1 MIRFRKALFP
11 IGLLLGAI
19 AIAGWLRATKP
30 SSPANPITEH
40 IWTVDVL
47 PVVVADI
54 QPEMRLFAQIVAGRE
69 VELRA
74 LVAGTVESVGSNFAN
89 GGIVEK
95 GETLVT
101 IDSFFHDRDLMEQRA
116 LLRQAMARLDELTAK
131 VEIEGLLLFEDH
143 TQLAISQDD
152 LARYEELVGEAV
164 SERKLDKVRLA
175 ASRAQSQVLLREQ
188 QLLALKAQIN
198 QQIAF
203 IDKLEASVERAAR
216 KRMDTQMR
224 APFGGYLT
232 DIMVNEGMQL
242 SMGDSVAQ
250 LIDANQL
257 EARIFLSH
265 KQFSRAF
272 SGGVVNKPAIV
283 NWKTGSKLI
292 VFNAVVERLESEI
305 DPALGGVHM
314 YARLDSNTTN
324 TAIRPGAFVE
334 VIVPDRV
341 YEKVVRLP
349 QEALHEGS
357 IVYAIVGGRLE
368 ERMVDLVGRDGDWV
382 LLKGALVDGED
393 IVLTRFTEIGPGVSV
408 TIAE

>member
-1 MIRFRKALFP
+1 
-11 IGLLLGAI
+11 
-19 AIAGWLRATKP
+19 
-30 SSPANPITEH
+30 
-40 IWTVDVL
+40 
-47 PVVVADI
+47 
-54 QPEMRLFAQIVAGRE
+54 
-69 VELRA
+69 
-74 LVAGTVESVGSNFAN
+74 
-89 GGIVEK
+89 
-95 GETLVT
+95 
-101 IDSFFHDRDLMEQRA
+101 
-116 LLRQAMARLDELTAK
+116 
-131 VEIEGLLLFEDH
+131 
-143 TQLAISQDD
+143 
-152 LARYEELVGEAV
+152 
-164 SERKLDKVRLA
+164 
-175 ASRAQSQVLLREQ
+175 
-188 QLLALKAQIN
+188 
-198 QQIAF
+198 
-203 IDKLEASVERAAR
+203 
-216 KRMDTQMR
+216 MR

-357 IVYAIVGGRLE
+357 RVYAIVGGRLE